1 MNFTGG
7 LHHAMRD
14 RAVGFCVYNGAVMA
28 ID

>member
-1 MNFTGG
+1 
-7 LHHAMRD
+7 MRD